1 MRKILPLI
9 AAIVLISLQ
18 SCSIHTETLLH
29 KNAEATSEVNI
40 DFREMMG
47 FMMGMI
53 PDSADAKN
61 QFSELNNLP
70 KEYMSLY
77 DFEKKERKKM
87 TTNPDSVRLM
97 KKMFLKA
104 NSEKGDIV
112 GVSIKQD
119 HFSAKDYEFVDK
131 GEGKDKMPMNNKIF
145 QSWDGKTLTIDTKNF
160 TDEDYKKIGASAS
173 GGETSEDG
181 EEDIMAKM
189 LQMDITNVIK
199 FETKIKSIT
208 GLHDWVEKVDDRTI
222 KITYNSEKLA
232 DKNLKL
238 KNKDP
243 QIVIVTE

>member
-1 MRKILPLI
+1 MKKSLPFIAVFLLLI
-9 AAIVLISLQ
+9 LQ
-18 SCSIHTETLLH
+18 SCSIHTETVLH
-29 KNAEATSEVNI
+29 KNAESTSEINI

-47 FMMGMI
+47 FMKGMI
-53 PDSADAKN
+53 PDSVDTKSEL
-61 QFSELNNLP
+61 SELNKLP
-70 KEYMSLY
+70 KEWTSLY
-77 DFEKKERKKM
+77 DFEKKERKKV

-104 NSEKGDIV
+104 NSENGELV
-112 GVSIKQD
+112 GISIKQD

-181 EEDIMAKM
+181 EEDMMAKM